1 MHFEQEV
8 TCMPR
13 EFATNKSPKYECVW
27 YTVYKVLV
35 TFFSKWC
42 YSEHATSNNFL
53 WFINLST
60 WEIFSFYIIYHKT
73 ISYFNLKWTYR
84 AFVRFD
90 KNSIIWLVET
100 RLLTSE
106 SIRRYNF
113 SEIFT
118 KRCSFIKV
126 ITKIFVDIL
135 NLNFSYF

>member
-1 MHFEQEV
+1 MHFKQEV

-13 EFATNKSPKYECVW
+13 ECATNKSPKYECVW

-35 TFFSKWC
+35 VTFFSKWC
-42 YSEHATSNNFL
+42 NSEHATSNNFL

-73 ISYFNLKWTYR
+73 ISYYNLKWTYR

-113 SEIFT
+113 SEIFS
-118 KRCSFIKV
+118 KSSLIKV
-126 ITKIFVDIL
+126 ITKIFV
-135 NLNFSYF
+135 